1 MRGYPRRVPIIR
13 LRTLYATSESLIQEV
28 AKFGVVGAVNVV
40 VDVGIFNL
48 LLFHGLP
55 HKPLTD
61 KAISTSVAIVSSYFM
76 NRYWTWRD
84 RERHGLAKELPLFF
98 VFSAIGLLISEACLA
113 FSHYVLGLDSKLADN
128 ISANVFGLLLG
139 MAFRF
144 WAYRRW
150 VFPASPAKAADEAA
164 DATTRTAV

>member
-1 MRGYPRRVPIIR
+1 MPISRVR
-13 LRTLYATSESLIQEV
+13 AVYARFGSLTVEV

-48 LLFHGLP
+48 LLFHVLP
-55 HKPLTD
+55 DKPLTD
-61 KAISTSVAIVSSYFM
+61 KGISTSVAIVSSYFM
-76 NRYWTWRD
+76 NRHWTWRD
-84 RERHGLAKELPLFF
+84 RERHGLARELPLFF
-98 VFSAIGLLISEACLA
+98 LLSAIGLLLAEACLA

-139 MAFRF
+139 LAFRF

-150 VFPASPAKAADEAA
+150 VFPAATREQVEQAAEETAKPA
-164 DATTRTAV
+164 V

>member
-1 MRGYPRRVPIIR
+1 MRGYPRPVPLSRV
-13 LRTLYATSESLIQEV
+13 RTLYATFGSLIGEM

-40 VDVGIFNL
+40 VDVAIFNF
-48 LLFHGLP
+48 LLFYVLP

-76 NRYWTWRD
+76 NRQWTWRD
-84 RERHGLAKELPLFF
+84 RARHGVKRELPLFF
-98 VFSAIGLLISEACLA
+98 LLSGIGLLIAEACLG

-128 ISANVFGLLLG
+128 ISANVFGLAAG
-139 MAFRF
+139 MVFRF

-150 VFPASPAKAADEAA
+150 VFPAATPEDEDAAAES
-164 DATTRTAV
+164 TTRTTV